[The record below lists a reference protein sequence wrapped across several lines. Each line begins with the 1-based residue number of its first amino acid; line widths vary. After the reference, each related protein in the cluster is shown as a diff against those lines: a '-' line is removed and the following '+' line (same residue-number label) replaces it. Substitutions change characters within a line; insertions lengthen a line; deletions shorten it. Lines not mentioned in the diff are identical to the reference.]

1 MRVSSILTTSLLL
14 ALPLANASWED
25 NFSSCTW
32 ATLYQYMPPDC
43 LDASGTFVG
52 DQAGNACLC
61 PLETYITDVAQH
73 VWGYC
78 GCDVLNRTAGTYVS
92 ICNSTSTPA
101 PYTPAQIVSIGCGQ
115 TTGCVEKTIVSA
127 SAVNANTAQPTG
139 TPTQAAS
146 ASRTTTPSVTQG
158 PTASPTSSSQRSSG
172 WSDNQIIGTS
182 LGTGSLVVGILG
194 LLAAL
199 EIIGKRKE
207 RPELRPTYQIN
218 RAYHYVNNLTLARN
232 HMSVHVPM
240 ENLHGLPENVV

>member
-32 ATLYQYMPPDC
+32 ATLYLYMPPDC

-127 SAVNANTAQPTG
+127 SAVTTNTPQPTG
-139 TPTQAAS
+139 TPSQAAS
-146 ASRTTTPSVTQG
+146 TSGTTTPSVTQG
-158 PTASPTSSSQRSSG
+158 PTASPTSASQGSSG
-172 WSDNQIIGTS
+172 WTDSQIIGITF
-182 LGTGSLVVGILG
+182 GIAGVVIGVLS

-207 RPELRPTYQIN
+207 RPELRPTYQMN